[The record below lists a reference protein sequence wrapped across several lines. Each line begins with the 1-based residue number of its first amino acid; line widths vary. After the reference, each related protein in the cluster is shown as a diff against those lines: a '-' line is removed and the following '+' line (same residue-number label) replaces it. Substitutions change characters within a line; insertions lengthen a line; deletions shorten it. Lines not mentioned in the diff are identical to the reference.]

1 MENKEIEDI
10 ALYYQKKRKKHRIKL
25 TILSTILL
33 GIAIILLATYYIFS
47 KGEKIKFKENS
58 HISYGVNLKENE
70 FYNKTYLEEGID
82 IISDLIN
89 NINIEF
95 KYNLDLQQ
103 EIEYRYS
110 YKILAEIKVKE
121 KSKTNLIYQSEQ
133 EIFRK
138 EEQQGKNKK
147 LAIIENL
154 TLDYNAYDNLIK
166 NLLQQYKLEN
176 TTSELSLNLYLNVV
190 NKTTGE
196 RINKENKVMTIM
208 MPLNAKTVEI
218 TKNEYIKDNEDFVVI
233 QKNKYAEFKNHLII
247 GIVIL
252 LLGLIVLITLIRYN
266 LKTRSAEK
274 IYDDELKKILFDYKS
289 YIQKINSKVD
299 YKDYKIIKID
309 TFKELLGIREDV
321 QSPILMYTEDE
332 NKTVFMIMNE
342 NILYAYILSSKLIRE
357 NLIKESKKKEE
368 KKNEQN
374 K

>member
-1 MENKEIEDI
+1 M
-10 ALYYQKKRKKHRIKL
+10 
-25 TILSTILL
+25 
-33 GIAIILLATYYIFS
+33 
-47 KGEKIKFKENS
+47 
-58 HISYGVNLKENE
+58 
-70 FYNKTYLEEGID
+70 
-82 IISDLIN
+82 
-89 NINIEF
+89 
-95 KYNLDLQQ
+95 
-103 EIEYRYS
+103 
-110 YKILAEIKVKE
+110 
-121 KSKTNLIYQSEQ
+121 
-133 EIFRK
+133 
-138 EEQQGKNKK
+138 
-147 LAIIENL
+147 
-154 TLDYNAYDNLIK
+154 
-166 NLLQQYKLEN
+166 
-176 TTSELSLNLYLNVV
+176 
-190 NKTTGE
+190 
-196 RINKENKVMTIM
+196 
-208 MPLNAKTVEI
+208 
-218 TKNEYIKDNEDFVVI
+218 
-233 QKNKYAEFKNHLII
+233 

-252 LLGLIVLITLIRYN
+252 ALGLFALITLIRYN